1 MFQPAGVLLVL
12 TEREKEH
19 VGVRDRGSGQ
29 ATVNMMWTVLT
40 NSCKN
45 RGRAQGNIIVRFKEV
60 NASKDE
66 VTLQFKASN
75 LDKKDFFGKSDPFLR
90 LHRVNDDQS
99 HDFIGAFSTTLNEL
113 SRGAVEANIFPVIN
127 PKKQAKK
134 KNYKDSGQIQVLR
147 CTIQQH
153 QSFLDYIKG
162 GLQMQFMVAIDFTAS
177 NGNPTHPSSLHYIHP
192 QQPNQYVAAIKAI
205 GEIIQDYNSKK
216 MFPVLG
222 FGAKL
227 PDGQVSHDFAVNFNP
242 QNPCVQGVDG
252 ILQAYQAA
260 LSRIQL
266 HSPTNFSPVINLLS
280 RYASEARD
288 GSTYF
293 TLLIITDGEI
303 TDMQQTKNA
312 IVMASSLPMSI
323 IIVGVGNAE
332 FDAMEILDSDNCLLT
347 DSNGRGA
354 ERDIVQFVP
363 FRDFLGGRFGN
374 NIESS
379 KAALA
384 KEVLAKIPDQVLEY
398 MRNYF
403 LVQLVARTFINIFQQ
418 LTTCTLNP
426 ATQALIELIFDKDM
440 FEDAMRRFDIDLNK
454 MSFEKLNRKDIEK
467 GFKILDKLKEALER
481 KDTLEELSI
490 LSSEFYDVIPRNFGT
505 RKKPVINNT
514 VFFQKEY
521 DTLGDLEDIQ
531 IAQSIL
537 NEKPEQQARQIRGLI
552 IERYFNETKPTNSW
566 QNLVLQEIWKVDRE
580 GEEERFLAHDGIMDR
595 KLLWYGTDM
604 ALVAAILK
612 NGFCI
617 KTHSSGRGGRSIHF
631 VSESD
636 KSSGYVRPFGN
647 KGLMFLTEVAIGKQ
661 WKIYKESRN
670 LMHPPEGYDSVLA
683 CGIQEPDPAF
693 DTVITLD
700 GKQVVVPQAKPRPTG
715 NHSVFYQSEYLIY
728 KESQTRIRYLLLID
742 F

>member
-1 MFQPAGVLLVL
+1 MAMQDPPFQKGTANMHSSKIEIHVSCRNVKDMSKTGLMCVFSVSDIKTHQWKEAGRTEIIRNTLDPDFQKKFVIDFYFEERQLLMFTLYDVDSSNQQLQEQALLGRYKCSVGQL
-12 TEREKEH
+12 VSSPESMMEKPLE
-19 VGVRDRGSGQ
+19 
-29 ATVNMMWTVLT
+29 
-40 NSCKN
+40 
-45 RGRAQGNIIVRFKEV
+45 GRAQGNIIVRFKEV

-90 LHRVNDDQS
+90 LHRVNDDQSCTAVQKTEVIKNNLNPTWRPVTISVQTLCNGDYNRSIQIECYDWDSDGS

-398 MRNYF
+398 MRKYDIRAK
-403 LVQLVARTFINIFQQ
+403 V
-418 LTTCTLNP
+418 P
-426 ATQALIELIFDKDM
+426 AT
-440 FEDAMRRFDIDLNK
+440 
-454 MSFEKLNRKDIEK
+454 
-467 GFKILDKLKEALER
+467 
-481 KDTLEELSI
+481 
-490 LSSEFYDVIPRNFGT
+490 
-505 RKKPVINNT
+505 
-514 VFFQKEY
+514 
-521 DTLGDLEDIQ
+521 
-531 IAQSIL
+531 
-537 NEKPEQQARQIRGLI
+537 
-552 IERYFNETKPTNSW
+552 
-566 QNLVLQEIWKVDRE
+566 
-580 GEEERFLAHDGIMDR
+580 
-595 KLLWYGTDM
+595 
-604 ALVAAILK
+604 AA
-612 NGFCI
+612 
-617 KTHSSGRGGRSIHF
+617 
-631 VSESD
+631 
-636 KSSGYVRPFGN
+636 P
-647 KGLMFLTEVAIGKQ
+647 
-661 WKIYKESRN
+661 
-670 LMHPPEGYDSVLA
+670 
-683 CGIQEPDPAF
+683 
-693 DTVITLD
+693 
-700 GKQVVVPQAKPRPTG
+700 
-715 NHSVFYQSEYLIY
+715 
-728 KESQTRIRYLLLID
+728 
-742 F
+742 